1 MSDFA
6 LTMDYAGHEV
16 SEVQYRHDRAKYYN
30 EVPGRDEFLRFCESL
45 LEQED
50 MSDQKAQDMVEKAES
65 AEVLRQETALEDL
78 ERENEKLEGRL
89 SDARDVLQ
97 ECEDYLTQIEP
108 RNERETQLLAK
119 VQIEVFGEKIS

>member
-6 LTMDYAGHEV
+6 LTMDYAGQEV
-16 SEVQYRHDRAKYYN
+16 SEVQYRMDRAKYYN
-30 EVPGRDEFLRFCESL
+30 EVPSRDEFLQFCESL
-45 LEQED
+45 LEHED

-78 ERENEKLEGRL
+78 EAENEKLAGRL

-97 ECEDYLTQIEP
+97 QCEDYLTQIEP

-119 VQIEVFGEKIS
+119 VQIEVFGEKFA